1 MTEEISTVNRAYSMR
16 GTHMKLL
23 SDAMEAS
30 KSKVAKQRKL
40 RSSTVLDDEDVPEDQ
55 VVDVD
60 D

>member
-1 MTEEISTVNRAYSMR
+1 MTEEIFAINRAYSTR

-30 KSKVAKQRKL
+30 KSKVTKQRKL
-40 RSSTVLDDEDVPEDQ
+40 RSSTVLDDEDVLKDQ

-60 D
+60 H